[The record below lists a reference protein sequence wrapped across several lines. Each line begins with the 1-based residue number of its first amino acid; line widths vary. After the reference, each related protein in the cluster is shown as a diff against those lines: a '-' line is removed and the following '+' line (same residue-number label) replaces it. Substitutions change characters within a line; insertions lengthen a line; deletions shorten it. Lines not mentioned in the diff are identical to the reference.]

1 MNPKGKYKMSISGLR
16 VCLIE
21 GVRLIGGLLNRG
33 FTGCLPFTWAKPV
46 IHSLGNWTQNTGL
59 VNFIPESRF
68 NTICTNQFHLPENDH
83 QGLKLVSKMALK
95 KWNRNFCLEYSV
107 RKTGLPF
114 QMFRCSWKFS
124 AGMTQKG
131 VSHLLSNWIL

>member
-16 VCLIE
+16 VCLID
-21 GVRLIGGLLNRG
+21 GVRLIGGLLKRFHWL
-33 FTGCLPFTWAKPV
+33 FTIYMGKTSHPRFRQLDAKYR
-46 IHSLGNWTQNTGL
+46 TGKFHPGIAL
-59 VNFIPESRF
+59 
-68 NTICTNQFHLPENDH
+68 TICTNQFHLPENDH

-131 VSHLLSNWIL
+131 VSHLFSNWIL